1 MPVIRT
7 KRGWTVSLSF
17 VTVDAFRPGA
27 EPGSGRPNCLRKP
40 GEQQLSPSTCRPTPR
55 RPAPSSPTCLRVRF
69 SPRAPWD
76 YGTETSVA
84 VINRDLGHPDTRV
97 VERHSELIVDTSAM
111 HRGRSPALWFA
122 CLQGPQ
128 LICADQPGR
137 NLVYRSGEHGVAN
150 IKRMPENAVYCGFG
164 EKARRATAEERQQH
178 DQLQFPI
185 ISAMPGADPGR
196 HEGGPLN
203 PMEPLYASIPLLI
216 EINRAPTGDYAGPPY
231 CYGLF
236 FDNVSQSFFNIGDDT
251 YADMRGRYAFG
262 ALFGELDYYLFLG
275 DGVPDILNQFTSLTG
290 RSSMPPKY
298 AFDSTRAATATT
310 IAPAL
315 SVSPAPIARPAYLSM
330 VCTSTST
337 FRTTIASS
345 PTAR

>member
-1 MPVIRT
+1 MRFGRVRSRVPVGQIAS
-7 KRGWTVSLSF
+7 VSAKSSNFL
-17 VTVDAFRPGA
+17 
-27 EPGSGRPNCLRKP
+27 LRLAD
-40 GEQQLSPSTCRPTPR
+40 QLAVQLSSSRP
-55 RPAPSSPTCLRVRF
+55 PASVRF

-97 VERHSELIVDTSAM
+97 VESTSERLIVETARCAS
-111 HRGRSPALWFA
+111 RSISSPMPLRVYRDA
-122 CLQGPQ
+122 Q
-128 LICADQPGR
+128 LICADQPGPQPRLSLRRTWRRQHQEDAGERRLLRLRREGGARLLR
-137 NLVYRSGEHGVAN
+137 NGSSTTNFNFDNFSY
-150 IKRMPENAVYCGFG
+150 
-164 EKARRATAEERQQH
+164 ARA
-178 DQLQFPI
+178 PI
-185 ISAMPGADPGR
+185 PAGT
-196 HEGGPLN
+196 EGGPLN
-203 PMEPLYASIPLLI
+203 PAEPLYASIPLLI

-298 AFDSTRAATATT
+298 AFDSTRAVTATT
-310 IAPAL
+310 IAPAW
-315 SVSPAPIARPAYLSM
+315 SASPAPIARPAYLSM

-337 FRTTIASS
+337 FKTTIASS